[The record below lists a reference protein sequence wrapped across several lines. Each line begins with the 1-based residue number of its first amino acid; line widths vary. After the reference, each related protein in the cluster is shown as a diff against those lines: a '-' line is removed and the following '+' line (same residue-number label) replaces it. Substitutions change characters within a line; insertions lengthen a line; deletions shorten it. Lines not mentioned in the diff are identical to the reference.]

1 MPPARLAGVCARRRM
16 NITKQAFQ
24 FPHAELMI
32 CTQGKSVDYE
42 MMSETSGVPILCL
55 WTRICVSLRLPK
67 CQVHTKPSSR
77 EVIEGLLGL
86 RGNCTTYT

>member
-32 CTQGKSVDYE
+32 CTQGKSVDYRDD
-42 MMSETSGVPILCL
+42 V
-55 WTRICVSLRLPK
+55 
-67 CQVHTKPSSR
+67 
-77 EVIEGLLGL
+77 
-86 RGNCTTYT
+86 